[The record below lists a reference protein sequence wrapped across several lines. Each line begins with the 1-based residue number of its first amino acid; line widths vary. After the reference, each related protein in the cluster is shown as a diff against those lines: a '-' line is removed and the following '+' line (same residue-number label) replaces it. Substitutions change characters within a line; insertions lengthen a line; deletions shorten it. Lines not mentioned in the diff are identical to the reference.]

1 MPYLDAKLA
10 PDAVFKR
17 TRAGQCEL
25 IARRIQLSEA
35 DRRLLSVM
43 TGFTRL
49 ADLAGLLGEPE
60 VPHSVVASLLEL
72 GLIKQV
78 VDGEGHGLPGESLL
92 SSGTDRRFTSHA

>member
-1 MPYLDAKLA
+1 MPYQDAKPA

-72 GLIKQV
+72 GLIELV
-78 VDGEGHGLPGESLL
+78 VDGDAHVWPSDPLVTIGPDGRV
-92 SSGTDRRFTSHA
+92 TFHA